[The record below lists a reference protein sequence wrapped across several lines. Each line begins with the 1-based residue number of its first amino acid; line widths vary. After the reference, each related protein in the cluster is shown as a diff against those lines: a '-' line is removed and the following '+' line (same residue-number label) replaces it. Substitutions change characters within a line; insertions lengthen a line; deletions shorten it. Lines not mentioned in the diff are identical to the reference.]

1 MKPSL
6 LRLPVCP
13 ACGSG
18 RQVEAEAP
26 RGDPPSGAGR
36 TGASSFRAVAL
47 GGGTGLPAVLR
58 GLKEILF
65 ANGPLRPSPLEGER
79 LTAIVTVTDDGGSS
93 GRLRRLYRIAAPGD
107 IRNCLIALSEE
118 RGPLTDL
125 FGFRFAGEVDVGGH
139 NLGNLILSALQEVEG
154 DLRRAVERAGQLLDI
169 RGRVL
174 PSTCDEVALLAELE
188 NGSTVAG
195 ESALRGAGGR
205 IKRVRLRP
213 ETVSASP
220 EACSA
225 LRDADLV
232 VVGPGSLY
240 TSLLPN
246 LLVPGLAEALRRS
259 EARVVL
265 VMNLMTEPGETDTY
279 TAADHVRALLAHV
292 PDLRLHSVLLHDGAI
307 GDEQARRYRAQGAT
321 PVLADV
327 EALEGLHCKVVR
339 RNLLAEG
346 LKIRHQPA
354 RLGAALADLA
364 DKGRPRADLHG
375 HAALSA

>member
-1 MKPSL
+1 
-6 LRLPVCP
+6 
-13 ACGSG
+13 
-18 RQVEAEAP
+18 
-26 RGDPPSGAGR
+26 
-36 TGASSFRAVAL
+36 
-47 GGGTGLPAVLR
+47 
-58 GLKEILF
+58 
-65 ANGPLRPSPLEGER
+65 
-79 LTAIVTVTDDGGSS
+79 
-93 GRLRRLYRIAAPGD
+93 
-107 IRNCLIALSEE
+107 
-118 RGPLTDL
+118 
-125 FGFRFAGEVDVGGH
+125 
-139 NLGNLILSALQEVEG
+139 
-154 DLRRAVERAGQLLDI
+154 
-169 RGRVL
+169 
-174 PSTCDEVALLAELE
+174 
-188 NGSTVAG
+188 
-195 ESALRGAGGR
+195 
-205 IKRVRLRP
+205 VRLRP